1 MEKIITYKLGL
12 RLDNEHPELQEWVE
26 ENNETYLLLSKIT
39 EGGIPYDIKP
49 EKELNHNL
57 FGFPLEH
64 IKEGHLFIIKETIQP
79 GSQEFKITPAYA
91 NTYLE
96 IIKNQELQK
105 MISVWKQFGLNQY
118 VIEIIENLTAI
129 LRDIQLDKLI

>member
-39 EGGIPYDIKP
+39 EEGIPYDIKP

-64 IKEGHLFIIKETIQP
+64 IKKGHLFIIKETIQP
-79 GSQEFKITPAYA
+79 GSKEFKITPAYSH
-91 NTYLE
+91 TYREL
-96 IIKNQELQK
+96 IKNHK
-105 MISVWKQFGLNQY
+105 VKGG
-118 VIEIIENLTAI
+118 
-129 LRDIQLDKLI
+129 K